1 MDVSSHGRKREPP
14 PAPVPLAPLVDAH
27 THLDACGAESA
38 ADVRAILDRAESVGV
53 STAVTIADDLESARW
68 AVQAAQWDPRVYA
81 AVALHPTRA
90 NALDDDAR
98 AELERLAAHPR
109 VVAIGETGMD
119 LYWPGKLDGCAEPA
133 EQREAFAWHIDLAK
147 RTGKP
152 LMIHNREAD
161 AAVLDVL
168 RAEGAP
174 DTVVFHCF
182 SSGPQMAR
190 ACVDEGW
197 LLSLSGTVS
206 FRNAR
211 ELREAAVLIPND
223 LLLVETDAP
232 FLTPHPYRGAPNE
245 SYCLPY
251 TVRALAE
258 VVGRPAEVLANET
271 SRNALRTYGIRS

>member
-1 MDVSSHGRKREPP
+1 MSSKRERP
-14 PAPVPLAPLVDAH
+14 PAPEPLGPLVDAH
-27 THLDACGAESA
+27 THLDACGASDA
-38 ADVRAILDRAESVGV
+38 ADVRAILDRAEAVGV
-53 STAVTIADDLESARW
+53 TAVVTIADDMASARW
-68 AVQAAQWDPRVYA
+68 VTDAADWDPRVYA

-98 AELERLAAHPR
+98 VGLERLSAHPR

-119 LYWPGKLDGCAEPA
+119 MYWPGKLDGCAEPA
-133 EQREAFAWHIDLAK
+133 EQRDAFAWHIDLAK

-161 AAVLDVL
+161 AEVLDVL

-174 DTVVFHCF
+174 ETVIFHCF
-182 SSGPQMAR
+182 SSGPDMAR
-190 ACVDEGW
+190 ECVDAGW

-206 FRNAR
+206 FRNAHA
-211 ELREAAVLIPND
+211 LREAARLIPPAQ
-223 LLLVETDAP
+223 LLVETDAP

-258 VVGRPAEVLANET
+258 VVGRPAVELAEET
-271 SRNALRTYGIRS
+271 SRNSSLAYGFRR